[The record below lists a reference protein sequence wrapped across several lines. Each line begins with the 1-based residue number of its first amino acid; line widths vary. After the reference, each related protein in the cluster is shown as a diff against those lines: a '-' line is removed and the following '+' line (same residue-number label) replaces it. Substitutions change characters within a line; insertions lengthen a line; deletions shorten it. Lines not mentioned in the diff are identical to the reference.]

1 MSYISHDDE
10 RIVLA
15 CRTHKLCVLCD
26 IGLMACMKF
35 HKRYGMDP
43 DSIRIKTCPVC
54 ERMYTDRPAISR
66 CEGLGEICPECGTK
80 EALEDYGYFKERRK
94 EEMKT
99 KKYLLEDGN
108 GEVVARGVDPEEP
121 QEKIAEFFKKDKDG
135 ALLVCWD
142 TVVGEES
149 EDGDA
154 EC

>member
-15 CRTHKLCVLCD
+15 CRTHKLCVLCG
-26 IGLMACMKF
+26 IGLMVCMKF

-66 CEGLGEICPECGTK
+66 REGLGEICPECGTK
-80 EALEDYGYFKERRK
+80 EALEDYEYFKERRK

-108 GEVVARGVDPEEP
+108 GEVVARGISPENLK
-121 QEKIAEFFKKDKDG
+121 EKIAEFFEKDQDG
-135 ALLVCWD
+135 ALLVCLD

>member
-15 CRTHKLCVLCD
+15 CRTHKLCALCG
-26 IGLMACMKF
+26 IGLMVCMKF

-66 CEGLGEICPECGTK
+66 REGLEEICPECGTK
-80 EALEDYGYFKERRK
+80 EALKDYEYFKERRK

-108 GEVVARGVDPEEP
+108 GEVVARGISPENLK
-121 QEKIAEFFKKDKDG
+121 EKIAEFFEKDQDG
-135 ALLVCWD
+135 ALLVCLD

-149 EDGDA
+149 KDD
-154 EC
+154 